1 MASPIVKTLH
11 VPLDPA
17 GRAVVRPDL
26 SLIGDPWLFVIA
38 DAAHCPTPEGRPLP
52 GLAAV
57 DMQQGHYVATIIS
70 RQIPESDRTPFD
82 YKDRGILAT
91 IGRAKA
97 VARLGPV
104 SLSGGVAGLVF
115 HPCIFSDRISKPDPR
130 DVGMDVVLP
139 YLQTGSSINLLED
152 RQKSGE

>member
-1 MASPIVKTLH
+1 MASSIVKTLH

-17 GRAVVRPDL
+17 GRVVVRPDL
-26 SLIGDPWLFVIA
+26 SLIGDPWLFVIG

-57 DMQQGHYVATIIS
+57 AMQQDRYVATIIS
-70 RQIPESDRTPFD
+70 RQVPESDRTPFD

-91 IGRAKA
+91 IGGAKA

-104 SLSGGVAGLVF
+104 SLSGGVAALVF
-115 HPCIFSDRISKPDPR
+115 HPCIFF
-130 DVGMDVVLP
+130 
-139 YLQTGSSINLLED
+139 
-152 RQKSGE
+152 